1 MLLYRRES
9 WVNTEAIIK
18 ALDEFHHCINRRITV
33 KTVWCVR
40 EELWEFPPTEEAI
53 EAAGCG

>member
-1 MLLYRRES
+1 MRES

-40 EELWEFPPTEEAI
+40 EEVWEFPPTEEAI